1 MIDAD
6 QGTDDSANTAPLG
19 TAGDLAQCYERLFD
33 AREEDVSAAEETTS
47 TQTEASRAEESA
59 APPPLRRIIEAMLFV
74 GGAPLTAQ
82 RAAEAVRGLNVEQ
95 FRDILDGL
103 NRDYRQQ
110 GRPYR
115 IQVRER
121 GCELVL
127 QPRFRGVLDRLYGST
142 REARLSPAA
151 LDVLA
156 LVAYRQPIAKQEVEA
171 LRGGESSAALR
182 QLVRLGLIAVRRGD
196 AEQREVAYSTTSRFL
211 TLFQL
216 RSLDDLPR
224 TQDLQKL

>member
-1 MIDAD
+1 M
-6 QGTDDSANTAPLG
+6 
-19 TAGDLAQCYERLFD
+19 ERI
-33 AREEDVSAAEETTS
+33 V
-47 TQTEASRAEESA
+47 EA
-59 APPPLRRIIEAMLFV
+59 LLFV

-82 RAAEAVRGLNVEQ
+82 RASEAVRGLSADE
-95 FRDILDGL
+95 FRAIVDGL
-103 NRDYRQQ
+103 NRAYRQQ

-115 IQVRER
+115 ILPRDH
-121 GCELVL
+121 GWELAL
-127 QPRFRGVLDRLYGST
+127 QPKYRGVLDRLYGTT

-171 LRGGESSAALR
+171 LRGADSGSVLR
-182 QLVRLGLIAVRRGD
+182 QLVRLGLIAVQRGEAD
-196 AEQREVAYSTTSRFL
+196 QREVMYSTTSRFL
-211 TLFQL
+211 ALFQL